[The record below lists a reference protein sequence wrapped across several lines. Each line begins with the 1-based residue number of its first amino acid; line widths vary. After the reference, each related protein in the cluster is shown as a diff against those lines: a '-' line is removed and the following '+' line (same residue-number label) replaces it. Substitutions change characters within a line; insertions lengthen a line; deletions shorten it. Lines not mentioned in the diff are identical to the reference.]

1 MFYDFCR
8 QLSTIYSIFQIAL
21 KLKDFSLWRDGQNTG
36 WNVHNSPEKTG
47 VCHIYAQ
54 VREDG
59 TSILGRQSASTLG
72 SVTLCGSEERS
83 KTVYTSEAEALTVD
97 IADMKLAKSPSYF
110 MLHYQGKISYPCT
123 K

>member
-1 MFYDFCR
+1 MFYNFCGR
-8 QLSTIYSIFQIAL
+8 SSIIYTIFQIVL
-21 KLKDFSLWRDGQNTG
+21 KLKDFSIWRDGQNTLG
-36 WNVHNSPEKTG
+36 TVQHSPEKSG

-54 VREDG
+54 VREAG
-59 TSILGRQSASTLG
+59 TSLLGRQSASTLG

-83 KTVYTSEAEALTVD
+83 KTVYTSETEALTVD

>member
-1 MFYDFCR
+1 MFYNFCR
-8 QLSTIYSIFQIAL
+8 QLSVIYTIFQIVL
-21 KLKDFSLWRDGQNTG
+21 KLKDFSIWRDTPGQTI
-36 WNVHNSPEKTG
+36 VHHSPEKSG

-54 VREDG
+54 VREAG
-59 TSILGRQSASTLG
+59 TSLLGRQSASTLG

-83 KTVYTSEAEALTVD
+83 KTVYTSETEALTVD